1 MNVTGYY
8 ELHQVTY
15 MDVSYIFDDVISNSS
30 VGVATSVATG
40 VASNTSFDLT
50 QVLGPRREALYKVI
64 PMTVVYCVIFVTG
77 VIGNVCT
84 CLVIAR
90 TKYMQ
95 TVTNYYLFNL
105 AVADLLV
112 LLLGLPQE
120 TYSFWSAY
128 PWVFGETFCVVRT
141 MAAETSTYASILT
154 ITAFTV
160 ERYVAICHLVF
171 THTSSS
177 LRRAVKVIILLWVV
191 SAICSVPMVVQFGL
205 VYVNDETGA
214 PIAES
219 VTCNIRADRY
229 LRHAFETSTFLFF
242 VTPMTVIT
250 VLYALIGV
258 VIRRSTLCRTSSDTS
273 THSGHQRGIEA
284 RTLQQTRARR
294 SVLKMLGESR
304 TQHASVHMPFVYFS
318 IYILIIHFY
327 FRLCIHVPGPYK

>member
-1 MNVTGYY
+1 MSNKNA
-8 ELHQVTY
+8 
-15 MDVSYIFDDVISNSS
+15 DVAQNS
-30 VGVATSVATG
+30 T
-40 VASNTSFDLT
+40 FDLT
-50 QVLGPRREALYKVI
+50 QLLGPRRDALYKVI

-128 PWVFGETFCVVRT
+128 PWVFGETFCVLRT

-160 ERYVAICHLVF
+160 ERYVAICHLMLSR
-171 THTSSS
+171 TDSS
-177 LRRAVKVIILLWVV
+177 LRRAVKVIVLLWIV
-191 SAICSVPMVVQFGL
+191 SAICAVPMVVQFGL
-205 VYVNDETGA
+205 VYVPDDTGS
-214 PIAES
+214 PVPES
-219 VTCNIRADRY
+219 VTCNIKPDRY

-258 VIRRSTLCRTSSDTS
+258 AIRRSTLSRTSSDTS
-273 THSGHQRGIEA
+273 TQSGPHSGAEA
-284 RTLQQTRARR
+284 RTLQQARTRRA
-294 SVLKMLGESR
+294 VLKMLGESHER
-304 TQHASVHMPFVYFS
+304 THTCTHKRTCTHAPARTHAGTHADACIRACMHVHARTLNIFMHTTMKVDV
-318 IYILIIHFY
+318 LH
-327 FRLCIHVPGPYK
+327 K